1 MADSNN
7 KQRSGFFSNAFGVAK
22 KLSHTGLN
30 ILNQV
35 SPDTA
40 SALTNA
46 TTGDSAST
54 KTKSKNKR
62 YEHPQQVLRDHLPTV
77 SRHLLGRHYVNANR
91 VAHFVSPQLSDK
103 AADYFFSQLN
113 QFSSSMSSVDA
124 VLDEAGVRDL
134 EMLTQDVDR
143 SKRISQALS
152 EQNKII
158 AILQGALTGATG
170 FVGSTVDVPASLVM
184 SLRMIYQVGRSYGF
198 DLSKESDQDIVQF
211 IFKQIDLGLIAEK
224 QTLLMAIKAISSTL
238 QTHDVSQ
245 LQQLLGSSNEIEDLK
260 KWLTNADGQLKW
272 GQSIA
277 NLSLLNKLAKLTP
290 IASAG
295 VSAAYS
301 WRLVDDVHQ
310 KAQLVFSQA
319 RQYIIQQKDTSLSAL
334 TAYERSLEL
343 LVKASPRLL
352 SQRSTSETDSPDL
365 KLGAEVEL
373 NGHQSIA
380 KVKVQK
386 KSDKVTAPVATEE
399 RVQQGL
405 EQLADQMV
413 EPHDAVAPQQPA
425 LQVEEDLADL
435 YPVDE
440 VEETIQNNNDS
451 LVPNEPTAASKVA
464 AKPAVEP
471 TEKKVTKRRNASSK
485 K

>member
-30 ILNQV
+30 LLNQV
-35 SPDTA
+35 APDAVST
-40 SALTNA
+40 LTNSPTGDA
-46 TTGDSAST
+46 TTP
-54 KTKSKNKR
+54 KTKSKSKT
-62 YEHPQQVLRDHLPTV
+62 YERPQHVLREHLPTV
-77 SRHLLGRHYVNANR
+77 SRQLLGRHYAKANR
-91 VAHFVSPQLSDK
+91 MASFVSPQLSDK
-103 AADYFFSQLN
+103 AADYLFGQLN
-113 QFSSSMSSVDA
+113 QFSSNMCSVDA

-158 AILQGALTGATG
+158 AIVQGALTGATG
-170 FVGSTVDVPASLVM
+170 LVGSTVDVPASLVM

-198 DLSKESDQDIVQF
+198 DLNKESDQDIVQF

-245 LQQLLGSSNEIEDLK
+245 LQQLLGSSNDAEALK

-272 GQSIA
+272 GQSLA
-277 NLSLLNKLAKLTP
+277 NLSLLNKLAKLSP
-290 IASAG
+290 IASAS

-301 WRLVDDVHQ
+301 WRLVDDAHQ
-310 KAQLVFSQA
+310 KAQLIFSQA
-319 RQYIIQQKDTSLSAL
+319 RQYIIQQKDNSLSAL

-352 SQRSTSETDSPDL
+352 AQRSATDAETES
-365 KLGAEVEL
+365 L
-373 NGHQSIA
+373 NMGTEIALDGHQNIA

-386 KSDKVTAPVATEE
+386 KSDKGTQTPTDDL
-399 RVQQGL
+399 VQQGL

-435 YPVDE
+435 YPMDE
-440 VEETIQNNNDS
+440 VEETTQNNNTS
-451 LVPNEPTAASKVA
+451 FVQNEPNTASKVA
-464 AKPAVEP
+464 AKPTVEP
-471 TEKKVTKRRNASSK
+471 TEKKVTKRRNTPSK

>member
-295 VSAAYS
+295 VSAVYS
-301 WRLVDDVHQ
+301 LRLVDDVHQ

-334 TAYERSLEL
+334 TAYERS
-343 LVKASPRLL
+343 
-352 SQRSTSETDSPDL
+352 L

-440 VEETIQNNNDS
+440 VEETIQNNNES

>member
-1 MADSNN
+1 
-7 KQRSGFFSNAFGVAK
+7 
-22 KLSHTGLN
+22 
-30 ILNQV
+30 
-35 SPDTA
+35 
-40 SALTNA
+40 
-46 TTGDSAST
+46 
-54 KTKSKNKR
+54 
-62 YEHPQQVLRDHLPTV
+62 
-77 SRHLLGRHYVNANR
+77 
-91 VAHFVSPQLSDK
+91 
-103 AADYFFSQLN
+103 
-113 QFSSSMSSVDA
+113 MSSNDA

-134 EMLTQDVDR
+134 EMLTLDVDR

-198 DLSKESDQDIVQF
+198 DLTKESDQDIVQF

-245 LQQLLGSSNEIEDLK
+245 LQQLLGSSNQIEDLK

-295 VSAAYS
+295 VSAGVSAVYS
-301 WRLVDDVHQ
+301 LRLVDDVHQ

-352 SQRSTSETDSPDL
+352 SQRSTSDTDSSDL

-386 KSDKVTAPVATEE
+386 KSDKVTEPVATEE

-440 VEETIQNNNDS
+440 VEDTTHNNRES
-451 LVPNEPTAASKVA
+451 FTVNEPDTASKVA

-471 TEKKVTKRRNASSK
+471 TEKKVTKRRNAPSK

>member
-30 ILNQV
+30 LLNQV
-35 SPDTA
+35 APDAVST
-40 SALTNA
+40 LTNSPTGDA
-46 TTGDSAST
+46 TTP
-54 KTKSKNKR
+54 KTKSKSKT
-62 YEHPQQVLRDHLPTV
+62 YERPQHVLREHLPTV
-77 SRHLLGRHYVNANR
+77 SRQLLGRHYAKANR
-91 VAHFVSPQLSDK
+91 MASFVSPQLSDK
-103 AADYFFSQLN
+103 AADYLFGQLN
-113 QFSSSMSSVDA
+113 QFSSNMCSVDA

-198 DLSKESDQDIVQF
+198 DLTKESDQDIVQF

-245 LQQLLGSSNEIEDLK
+245 LQQLLGSSNDIEALK

-352 SQRSTSETDSPDL
+352 SQRSTSDTDSSDL

-386 KSDKVTAPVATEE
+386 KSDKVTEPVATEE

-440 VEETIQNNNDS
+440 VEDTTHNNRES
-451 LVPNEPTAASKVA
+451 FTENEPDIASKVA
-464 AKPAVEP
+464 AQPAVEL

>member
-1 MADSNN
+1 
-7 KQRSGFFSNAFGVAK
+7 
-22 KLSHTGLN
+22 
-30 ILNQV
+30 
-35 SPDTA
+35 
-40 SALTNA
+40 
-46 TTGDSAST
+46 
-54 KTKSKNKR
+54 
-62 YEHPQQVLRDHLPTV
+62 
-77 SRHLLGRHYVNANR
+77 
-91 VAHFVSPQLSDK
+91 
-103 AADYFFSQLN
+103 
-113 QFSSSMSSVDA
+113 MSSVDA

-224 QTLLMAIKAISSTL
+224 QTLLIAIKAISSTL

-245 LQQLLGSSNEIEDLK
+245 LQQLLGSSNDIEALK

-310 KAQLVFSQA
+310 KAQLVFS
-319 RQYIIQQKDTSLSAL
+319 
-334 TAYERSLEL
+334 
-343 LVKASPRLL
+343 SP
-352 SQRSTSETDSPDL
+352 
-365 KLGAEVEL
+365 
-373 NGHQSIA
+373 
-380 KVKVQK
+380 
-386 KSDKVTAPVATEE
+386 PVY
-399 RVQQGL
+399 
-405 EQLADQMV
+405 
-413 EPHDAVAPQQPA
+413 H
-425 LQVEEDLADL
+425 
-435 YPVDE
+435 
-440 VEETIQNNNDS
+440 S
-451 LVPNEPTAASKVA
+451 
-464 AKPAVEP
+464 
-471 TEKKVTKRRNASSK
+471 TKRYQPECFNSI
-485 K
+485 

>member
-1 MADSNN
+1 M
-7 KQRSGFFSNAFGVAK
+7 
-22 KLSHTGLN
+22 
-30 ILNQV
+30 
-35 SPDTA
+35 
-40 SALTNA
+40 
-46 TTGDSAST
+46 
-54 KTKSKNKR
+54 
-62 YEHPQQVLRDHLPTV
+62 
-77 SRHLLGRHYVNANR
+77 
-91 VAHFVSPQLSDK
+91 
-103 AADYFFSQLN
+103 
-113 QFSSSMSSVDA
+113 
-124 VLDEAGVRDL
+124 
-134 EMLTQDVDR
+134 
-143 SKRISQALS
+143 
-152 EQNKII
+152 
-158 AILQGALTGATG
+158 
-170 FVGSTVDVPASLVM
+170 GSTVDVPASLVM

-198 DLSKESDQDIVQF
+198 DLTKESDQDIVQF

-245 LQQLLGSSNEIEDLK
+245 LQQLLGSSNDIEALK

-295 VSAAYS
+295 VSAAYN

-310 KAQLVFSQA
+310 KAQLVFSEA

-352 SQRSTSETDSPDL
+352 SQRSTSDTDSSDL

-380 KVKVQK
+380 KVKIQK

-413 EPHDAVAPQQPA
+413 EPHDAVTPQQPA

>member
-35 SPDTA
+35 SPDTV
-40 SALTNA
+40 SALTN
-46 TTGDSAST
+46 TTVGDTEAK

-62 YEHPQQVLRDHLPTV
+62 YEHPQQVLREHLPTV

-113 QFSSSMSSVDA
+113 QFSSSMCSVDA

-198 DLSKESDQDIVQF
+198 DLNKETDQDIVQF
-211 IFKQIDLGLIAEK
+211 IFKQVDLGLIAEK

-245 LQQLLGSSNEIEDLK
+245 LQQLLGSSNDAEALK

-272 GQSIA
+272 GQSLA
-277 NLSLLNKLAKLTP
+277 NLSLLNKLAKLSP

-301 WRLVDDVHQ
+301 WRLVDDAHQ

-319 RQYIIQQKDTSLSAL
+319 RQYIIQQKDSSLNAL

-352 SQRSTSETDSPDL
+352 SQRSAEDTDSQDL
-365 KLGAEVEL
+365 KIGAEVEL
-373 NGHQSIA
+373 NNHQSIA
-380 KVKVQK
+380 KIKIQK
-386 KSDKVTAPVATEE
+386 KSDKVIDPAAPEE

-413 EPHDAVAPQQPA
+413 EPHAAVAPQQPA

-435 YPVDE
+435 YPTDE
-440 VEETIQNNNDS
+440 FEETIESEDKS
-451 LVPNEPTAASKVA
+451 LENSVPNITSKATADSAEEPS
-464 AKPAVEP
+464 
-471 TEKKVTKRRNASSK
+471 EKKVTKKRTGSSK